1 MSHHSSVLT
10 HILQDDAKEKVIANV
25 ICITVSEMH
34 AVKREVHFHGRK
46 KSDKV
51 KFLTQL

>member
-10 HILQDDAKEKVIANV
+10 HILHDDAKEKVIANV
-25 ICITVSEMH
+25 NCITVSEMH

-46 KSDKV
+46 KLDKV